1 MRKSLV
7 ALVFLLLMFVQR
19 GEAQNITVTITS
31 TTDKNELVNAT
42 TAILQFPDSTVL
54 STKTSTKATVFSLNN
69 NTTYILKITA
79 VNIKTFYRKFETG
92 NSDTTLNVVLS
103 TLTKQLDAVVVTAR
117 TPLMK
122 QEDDKTIVDAEQ
134 LAGSST
140 NAFEVLEKTPGAIVD
155 QDGNVYLN
163 SATPATIF
171 INGREIRLSA
181 ADIANLLKN
190 LPASSISKI
199 EVLRNPSA
207 KFDAASSGGIVN
219 IVLKKGVKLGV
230 NGSIDASHFQ
240 GVYGSQ
246 AIGFNVNNSKEKLN
260 TYLSYN
266 YSKKLNLEVLESNR
280 YTAGGG
286 LFVQDAY
293 TRFNNTNNYLGGG
306 FSYEANKKLSL
317 SYDARISATQ
327 NNSDVVNNIKIS
339 SLRTGNVFGKNASL
353 INNEGPSLYIG
364 NGIAAKYKLD
374 TLGSEW
380 SNTLDYTYYRGESA
394 QQYSNLNILPSRNT
408 LVGDGNVLNN
418 KNILAYKSDLIL
430 KAKKKYTIEL
440 GTKLTYSLSK
450 NNSAY
455 FSDTSTGKYVDRLQ
469 TNRFRY
475 TENIA
480 ATYFQVAKTF
490 GGLTVKPGI
499 RLEYTDIRGQQIIP
513 ADTTFSIKRTDL
525 FPYIFLRHK
534 IARLFGFNLV
544 GSAIYRR
551 SITRPFYES
560 LNPYPRY
567 VDQYTYDVGNPG
579 LQPQFTTNYEFS
591 VNADEFPVFSIGL
604 NDIKNIFT
612 TLTYSR
618 GDTLFRTYDNLGTN
632 KEIYMRA
639 IIGIPPGKKYFF
651 YAGTQMNIMNYKG
664 LYDNVPFTFKQSSFT
679 FFMFQNYKPT
689 PTLTLSLN
697 GFMRVNSVVN
707 FFEIKPFG
715 GLTFSGNKSILK
727 KKMNVIV
734 TVNDI
739 FKTNSNR
746 FVINQPNFAADGFR
760 FNDRRKL
767 GIALKYNFGLKP
779 RVEKRQGFEIPQ
791 DVNQ

>member
-1 MRKSLV
+1 MRKIFA
-7 ALVFLLLMFVQR
+7 ALIFMFMFFHR
-19 GEAQNITVTITS
+19 SAAQNITVRIIS

-42 TAILQFPDSTVL
+42 TAILRSSDSTIL
-54 STKTSTKATVFSLNN
+54 LTKTSSKETFFSLKN
-69 NTTYILKITA
+69 NTAYIIKITA
-79 VNIKTFYRKFETG
+79 VNTKTFYRKLQTG
-92 NSDTTLNVVLS
+92 NSDTTLNIVLQ
-103 TLTKQLDAVVVTAR
+103 TTTKQLDEVVVNSR
-117 TPLMK
+117 IPLLK

-134 LAGSST
+134 LANSST

-163 SATPATIF
+163 SSTPATIY
-171 INGREIRLSA
+171 INGREIKLSA
-181 ADIANLLKN
+181 ADIATLLKN
-190 LPASSISKI
+190 LPANSISKI
-199 EVLRNPSA
+199 EILRNPSA
-207 KFDAASSGGIVN
+207 KYDAASSGGIVN
-219 IVLKKGVKLGV
+219 IVLKKGVKIGV

-240 GVYGSQ
+240 GVYGSD
-246 AIGFNVNNSKEKLN
+246 AIGFNVNNSKEKVT

-266 YSKKLNLEVLESNR
+266 LSKKFGFEDLFSNR
-280 YTAGGG
+280 YTNSGG
-286 LFVQDAY
+286 LFKQFAN
-293 TRFNNTNNYLGGG
+293 TKFNSTNNYVGAGINYQLTK
-306 FSYEANKKLSL
+306 NLNV

-327 NNSDVVNNIKIS
+327 YNNNINNNIDIS
-339 SLRTGNVFGKNASL
+339 SLRTGNAIGQNISL
-353 INNEGPSLYIG
+353 VNNHGPAVYIG
-364 NGIAAKYKLD
+364 NGVASKYKLD

-380 SNTLDYTYYRGESA
+380 SNTLDYTYFRENSTQDY
-394 QQYSNLNILPSRNT
+394 QNLNILPAKNT
-408 LVGDGNVLNN
+408 LFGDGKILNN
-418 KNILAYKSDLIL
+418 KNIVAFKSDVVL
-430 KAKKKYTIEL
+430 KTKKKFTVEV
-440 GTKLTYSLSK
+440 GTKITYSLSK

-480 ATYFQVAKTF
+480 ATYLQIARTF
-490 GGLTVKPGI
+490 GGLTIKPGI
-499 RLEYTDIRGQQIIP
+499 RLEYTDIKGRQIIP
-513 ADTTFSIKRTDL
+513 ADTTFAIKRTDL

-534 IARLFGFNLV
+534 IAKLFGFTLV
-544 GSAIYRR
+544 GNAIFRR

-567 VDQYTYDVGNPG
+567 ADQYTYDIGNPG

-639 IIGIPPGKKYFF
+639 VVGIPPGKKYFF

-664 LYDNVPFTFKQSSFT
+664 QYDGVPFIFKKSSFT
-679 FFMFQNYKPT
+679 FFLFQNYKPT

-697 GFMRVNSVVN
+697 GFLRVNTVVN
-707 FFEIKPFG
+707 FFELKPFG
-715 GLTFSGNKSILK
+715 GLTFSGNKSILN
-727 KKMNVIV
+727 KKMNVIL

-739 FKTNSNR
+739 FKTVQNT
-746 FVINQPNFAADGFR
+746 FTINQPNFVADGYR
-760 FNDRRKL
+760 YNDRRKL

-779 RVEKRQGFEIPQ
+779 RVEKRQGFEIPPEA
-791 DVNQ
+791 N

>member
-1 MRKSLV
+1 MMLCKLTV
-7 ALVFLLLMFVQR
+7 
-19 GEAQNITVTITS
+19 AQNVTVLINIGA
-31 TTDKNELVNAT
+31 DKSEAVINAT
-42 TAILQFPDSTVL
+42 ASIMRSSDSSVFFTKTAIKETSFTL
-54 STKTSTKATVFSLNN
+54 KT
-69 NTTYILKITA
+69 NTAYILKITA
-79 VNIKTFYRKFETG
+79 VNVKPFYRGFET
-92 NSDTTLNVVLS
+92 STRDTTFNVILQ
-103 TLTKQLDAVVVTAR
+103 TATKQLDEVVVVTR
-117 TPLMK
+117 TPLLK

-163 SATPATIF
+163 SATPATIY
-171 INGREIRLSA
+171 INGREIKLSA
-181 ADIANLLKN
+181 ADLANLLKN

-240 GVYGSQ
+240 GVYGSE

-266 YSKKLNLEVLESNR
+266 FSKKLNFESLGSNR
-280 YTAGGG
+280 YTSGGG

-293 TRFNNTNNYLGGG
+293 TRFNNTNNYLGAGL
-306 FSYEANKKLSL
+306 SYEVNKKLNI
-317 SYDARISATQ
+317 SYDARVSATQ
-327 NNSDVVNNIKIS
+327 NNSNIENNIKIS
-339 SLRTGNVFGKNASL
+339 SQRTGNIFGRNASL
-353 INNEGPSLYIG
+353 INNEGPSLYVG
-364 NGIAAKYKLD
+364 NGISAKYKLD

-394 QQYSNLNILPSRNT
+394 QQYSNLNIMPSRNT
-408 LVGDGNVLNN
+408 LLGDGNVLNN
-418 KNILAYKSDLIL
+418 KNILAFKSDVVI
-430 KAKKKYTIEL
+430 KAKKKYTIEI
-440 GTKLTYSLSK
+440 GTKFTYSLSK

-455 FSDTSTGKYVDRLQ
+455 FSDTSTGKYIDRLQ
-469 TNRFRY
+469 TNKFRY

-490 GGLTVKPGI
+490 GGLTIKPGV
-499 RLEYTDIRGQQIIP
+499 RLEHTDIRGQQIIP

-534 IARLFGFNLV
+534 IAKLFGFTLV
-544 GSAIYRR
+544 GNAIYRR

-567 VDQYTYDVGNPG
+567 ADQYTYDVGNPG

-639 IIGIPPGKKYFF
+639 VVGIPPGKKYFF

-664 LYDNVPFTFKQSSFT
+664 LYDNVPFTFKRSSFT

-707 FFEIKPFG
+707 FFELKPFG
-715 GLTFSGNKSILK
+715 GLTFSANKSILN

-739 FKTNSNR
+739 FKTNINR
-746 FVINQPNFAADGFR
+746 FVINQPNFVADGFR
-760 FNDRRKL
+760 FNDRRRL

-779 RVEKRQGFEIPQ
+779 KVEKKQGFEIPQ
-791 DVNQ
+791 DVN

>member
-1 MRKSLV
+1 MMVCKLCT
-7 ALVFLLLMFVQR
+7 
-19 GEAQNITVTITS
+19 AQNIDVRLNILN
-31 TTDKNELVNAT
+31 DKNEIATNAT
-42 TAILQFPDSTVL
+42 AIILRVGDSLTL
-54 STKTSTKATVFSLNN
+54 FTKIASNETVFSLKK
-69 NTTYILKITA
+69 NTVYILKVTA
-79 VNIKTFYRKFETG
+79 VNAKTFYQKIQTG
-92 NSDTTLNVVLS
+92 SSDTIININLQTNAKLLE
-103 TLTKQLDAVVVTAR
+103 DVVVASR
-117 TPLMK
+117 TPLVK

-140 NAFEVLEKTPGAIVD
+140 NAYEILEKTPGAIVD

-181 ADIANLLKN
+181 TDLANLLKN
-190 LPASSISKI
+190 LPSNSVSKI

-207 KFDAASSGGIVN
+207 KYDAASSGGIVN

-230 NGSIDASHFQ
+230 NGSIDVSHFQ
-240 GVYGSQ
+240 GIYSSD
-246 AIGFNVNNSKEKLN
+246 AIGFNVNNSKEKVN

-266 YSKKLNLEVLESNR
+266 FSKKLNFDNISSNR
-280 YTAGGG
+280 YTNAGG
-286 LFVQDAY
+286 LFKQFGS
-293 TRFNNTNNYLGGG
+293 TKFNNTNNYVGGG
-306 FSYEANKKLSL
+306 INYEANKKLNIG
-317 SYDARISATQ
+317 YDARISATQ
-327 NNSDVVNNIKIS
+327 NNSFVDNDINISALSTGNKIGENVSIVNNQ
-339 SLRTGNVFGKNASL
+339 
-353 INNEGPSLYIG
+353 GPSLYIG
-364 NGIAAKYKLD
+364 NGVSAKYKLD

-380 SNTLDYTYYRGESA
+380 SNTLDYTYFRVNSN
-394 QQYSNLNILPSRNT
+394 QQYRNLNILPAKNT
-408 LVGDGNVLNN
+408 LFGDGNILND
-418 KNILAYKSDLIL
+418 KNIIAFKSDVVI
-430 KAKKKYTIEL
+430 KTKKKFTIEL
-440 GTKLTYSLSK
+440 GTKLTYSFSN

-469 TNRFRY
+469 TNKFKY

-480 ATYFQVAKTF
+480 ATYLQISRSFR
-490 GGLTVKPGI
+490 GLTVKPGV

-513 ADTTFSIKRTDL
+513 ADTTFAIKRTDL

-534 IARLFGFNLV
+534 LVKLFGFQLV
-544 GSAIYRR
+544 GNAIYRR

-567 VDQYTYDVGNPG
+567 ADQYTYDIGNPR

-632 KEIYMRA
+632 KEVYMRLVF
-639 IIGIPPGKKYFF
+639 GIPPGKKYFF
-651 YAGTQMNIMNYKG
+651 YAGTQMNIINYKG
-664 LYDNVPFTFKQSSFT
+664 QYDNVPFTFKRSSFT

-697 GFMRVNSVVN
+697 AFMRVNTVVN
-707 FFEIKPFG
+707 FFELEPFG
-715 GLTFSGNKSILK
+715 GITLSANKSILK
-727 KKMNVIV
+727 KKMNVIL
-734 TVNDI
+734 TINDI
-739 FKTNSNR
+739 LRTNINT
-746 FVINQPNFAADGFR
+746 FIINQPNFLADGFR
-760 FNDRRKL
+760 YADTRRI

-779 RVEKRQGFEIPQ
+779 RVEKRQGFEVPPEVAQ
-791 DVNQ
+791 

>member
-1 MRKSLV
+1 MMLCKLTV
-7 ALVFLLLMFVQR
+7 
-19 GEAQNITVTITS
+19 AQNVTVLINIGA
-31 TTDKNELVNAT
+31 DKSEAVINAT
-42 TAILQFPDSTVL
+42 ASIMRSSDSSVFFTKTAIKETSFTL
-54 STKTSTKATVFSLNN
+54 KT
-69 NTTYILKITA
+69 NTAYILKITA
-79 VNIKTFYRKFETG
+79 VNVKPFYRGFET
-92 NSDTTLNVVLS
+92 STRDTTFNVILQ
-103 TLTKQLDAVVVTAR
+103 TATKQLDEVVVVTR
-117 TPLMK
+117 TPLLK

-163 SATPATIF
+163 SATPATIY
-171 INGREIRLSA
+171 INGREIKLSA
-181 ADIANLLKN
+181 ADLANLLKN

-240 GVYGSQ
+240 GVYGSE

-266 YSKKLNLEVLESNR
+266 FSKKLNFESLGSNR
-280 YTAGGG
+280 YTSGGG

-293 TRFNNTNNYLGGG
+293 TRFNNTNNYLGAGL
-306 FSYEANKKLSL
+306 SYEVNKKLNI
-317 SYDARISATQ
+317 SYDARVSATQ
-327 NNSDVVNNIKIS
+327 NNSNIENNIKIS
-339 SLRTGNVFGKNASL
+339 SQRTGNIFGRNASL
-353 INNEGPSLYIG
+353 INNEGPSLYVG
-364 NGIAAKYKLD
+364 NGISAKYKLD

-394 QQYSNLNILPSRNT
+394 QQYSNLNIMPSRNT
-408 LVGDGNVLNN
+408 LLGDGNVLNN
-418 KNILAYKSDLIL
+418 KNILAFKSDVVI
-430 KAKKKYTIEL
+430 KAKKKYTIEI
-440 GTKLTYSLSK
+440 GTKFTYSLSK

-455 FSDTSTGKYVDRLQ
+455 FSDTSTGKYIDRLQ
-469 TNRFRY
+469 TNKFRY

-490 GGLTVKPGI
+490 GGLTIKPGV
-499 RLEYTDIRGQQIIP
+499 RLEHTDIRGQQIIP

-534 IARLFGFNLV
+534 LAKLFGFTLV
-544 GSAIYRR
+544 GNAIYRR

-567 VDQYTYDVGNPG
+567 ADQYTYDVGNPG

-639 IIGIPPGKKYFF
+639 VVGIPPGKKYFF

-664 LYDNVPFTFKQSSFT
+664 LYDNVPFTFKRSSFT

-707 FFEIKPFG
+707 FFELKPFG
-715 GLTFSGNKSILK
+715 GLTFSANKSILN

-739 FKTNSNR
+739 FKTNINR
-746 FVINQPNFAADGFR
+746 FVINQPNFVADGFR
-760 FNDRRKL
+760 FNDRRRL

-779 RVEKRQGFEIPQ
+779 KIEKKQGFEIPQ
-791 DVNQ
+791 DVN

>member
-1 MRKSLV
+1 M

-31 TTDKNELVNAT
+31 TTDKNELINST
-42 TAILQFPDSTVL
+42 TAILQFPDSTL
-54 STKTSTKATVFSLNN
+54 LFTKTSNKETPFTLKS

-79 VNIKTFYRKFETG
+79 VTTKTFYKKFVTG
-92 NSDTTLNVVLS
+92 SNDTTLNLILQ

-181 ADIANLLKN
+181 ADLANLLKN

-327 NNSDVVNNIKIS
+327 NNSDVKNNIKIS
-339 SLRTGNVFGKNASL
+339 SLRTGNVFGRNASL

-408 LVGDGNVLNN
+408 LFGDGNVLNN
-418 KNILAYKSDLIL
+418 KNILAFKSDVIL
-430 KAKKKYTIEL
+430 KAKKKYTVEI

-544 GSAIYRR
+544 GNAIFRR

-567 VDQYTYDVGNPG
+567 VDQYTYDVGNPE

-639 IIGIPPGKKYFF
+639 VVGIPPGKKYFF

-664 LYDNVPFTFKQSSFT
+664 LYDNGPFTFKRSSFT

-739 FKTNSNR
+739 FKTNINR
-746 FVINQPNFAADGFR
+746 FVINQPNFVADGFR